1 MVEFSV
7 FKINHHPLIKYIQE
21 SLSEALH
28 QLTVYTEPLLIDYR
42 MRHGMLLPIPGKLR
56 PIYIQW
62 KQVLLT
68 SKMICKF
75 LAMHRLS

>member
-42 MRHGMLLPIPGKLR
+42 KRQGMLRPIPGKLR
-56 PIYIQW
+56 RIYICNGN
-62 KQVLLT
+62 KYYLQV
-68 SKMICKF
+68 K
-75 LAMHRLS
+75 